1 MTIRDT
7 HAHHRQQRYAI
18 PKPVSIATGGQTH
31 KGGILDISASGAAI
45 RLDVQL
51 EDGTR
56 VDLLIKDTRVDLL
69 IKDMGQVA
77 AHVARKLDDGVAVEF
92 DTDPAKEAAFL
103 DALAQA
109 IDAARR
115 DAGPAT
121 PVS

>member
-1 MTIRDT
+1 MTNLDS

-18 PKPVSIATGGQTH
+18 PKPVCITTSDQTH
-31 KGGILDISASGAAI
+31 KGAILDISASGAAI

-56 VDLLIKDTRVDLL
+56 VDLLIKG
-69 IKDMGQVA
+69 MGQIA
-77 AHVARKLDDGVAVEF
+77 AHVARKLDNGVAVEF

-109 IDAARR
+109 INAARR
-115 DAGPAT
+115 EAGPAK